1 MLRMPRSLHAELS
14 AAAERQEV
22 SLNQFIASSLER
34 ALAPPAAAT
43 GEGLENPAA
52 DRRVAP
58 ALLRLAIII
67 NLIVVLVA
75 AVVAVVILVVA
86 SQQGW

>member
-1 MLRMPRSLHAELS
+1 MPRSLHAELS
-14 AAAERQEV
+14 AAAEREEV

-34 ALAPPAAAT
+34 GLASSVVAT
-43 GEGLENPAA
+43 DEVSENDSGNRGTMPT
-52 DRRVAP
+52 
-58 ALLRLAIII
+58 LLRLAIII

-75 AVVAVVILVVA
+75 GIVAVVILVVA